1 MKSGTSQLNRSNLY
15 MLPTQHGIV
24 FALVLLAML
33 LIAVN
38 YANTLAYIMT
48 FLLVSLVLVSML
60 YTHRNLSG
68 IEVSTGRCMKAFA
81 GGQLN
86 YQVCLQNHS
95 ERQRHDVGIDVEGQR
110 GQRLNLQPGAL
121 VCIPCEI
128 QTARRGWMT
137 LPTVQVNTRYP
148 LGIMF
153 SWSKAH
159 QASKKCLVYPKPGPL
174 LPFPQ
179 GSGGALSDSSRSRL
193 SGHDDFAG
201 LRVYREGDALQ
212 HVDWKAYARGKGM
225 HTKEFAAGQTPEL
238 ELSWQG
244 LPGDIEYRISVI
256 TRWVIEANRLGT
268 CFALS
273 MPGKKIPANTGAQHM
288 DHCLRELALF

>member
-1 MKSGTSQLNRSNLY
+1 MNSRASQLNRSNLY
-15 MLPTQHGIV
+15 MLPTQHGLI

-60 YTHRNLSG
+60 FTHRNLSG

-81 GGQLN
+81 GSSLN

-95 ERQRHDVGIDVEGQR
+95 DRQRHDVGIDIDGEQ
-110 GQRLNLQPGAL
+110 GQRLNLQPGEL
-121 VCIPCEI
+121 VCIPCEVN
-128 QTARRGWMT
+128 TVRRGWVM
-137 LPTVQVNTRYP
+137 LPAVQVNTRYP

-153 SWSKAH
+153 SWSRAY
-159 QASKKCLVYPKPGPL
+159 QEGRKCLVYPKPGPL
-174 LPFPQ
+174 LPFPP
-179 GSGGALSDSSRSRL
+179 GTGGEVSDNL
-193 SGHDDFAG
+193 LTQAAGHDDFAG

-225 HTKEFAAGQTPEL
+225 HTKEFAAGQTPQL
-238 ELSWQG
+238 EFSMQHLQ
-244 LPGDIEYRISVI
+244 GDIESRISLI
-256 TRWVIEANRLGT
+256 TRWVIEANSLGAR
-268 CFALS
+268 FELS
-273 MPGKKIPANTGAQHM
+273 LPGKKIPPDTGNQHM
-288 DHCLRELALF
+288 EHCLRELALL